1 MKDNKTIPTTPK
13 SNVQLPTIAPSNPP
27 SAGKSFA
34 DVVSDTFQKEQV
46 KKTLELTCQKLMMVF
61 EYHIRYSDVQTIK
74 TVGLDMTTSLERVIE
89 TQLKHCNNAV

>member
-1 MKDNKTIPTTPK
+1 MKKNTTTPTPT
-13 SNVQLPTIAPSNPP
+13 PTIQPSTTAPSNPP

-74 TVGLDMTTSLERVIE
+74 TVGLDMVTSLERVIE